1 MHKFLDN
8 GKQRY
13 FYGIEMRECSCGV
26 WRSYDD
32 YLKEKFPCY
41 NSGKRKQTTP
51 EAFATLAQ
59 SIRNLG
65 YELIRVMKGQV

>member
-1 MHKFLDN
+1 MKHQLYLKCQYCHTYFPYN
-8 GKQRY
+8 GGK
-13 FYGIEMRECSCGV
+13 
-26 WRSYDD
+26 RSYDD

-41 NSGKRKQTTP
+41 NSGKRKKTTP